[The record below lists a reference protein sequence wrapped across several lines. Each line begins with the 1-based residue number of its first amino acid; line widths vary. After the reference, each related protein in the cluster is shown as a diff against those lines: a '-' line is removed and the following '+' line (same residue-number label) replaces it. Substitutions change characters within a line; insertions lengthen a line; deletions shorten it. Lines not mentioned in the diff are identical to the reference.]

1 MKTVTFTEFR
11 RNATAC
17 ITAVEKGETI
27 RVLRHG
33 NPVADIVPISDEEQ
47 PASWNRPALRLTVKG
62 ASLAREILEER
73 EYTAE

>member
-27 RVLRHG
+27 WPG
-33 NPVADIVPISDEEQ
+33 AYT
-47 PASWNRPALRLTVKG
+47 NRCT
-62 ASLAREILEER
+62 LATE
-73 EYTAE
+73 